1 MNDGKANGK
10 GKGRATTQETEE
22 AAPSNDSSNSKSL
35 FSRITASAT
44 GLTRSTFRAPTA
56 NELSDQAAT
65 AQASSG
71 KGQPLSSNG
80 NGSST
85 WAENSKIPYHANHDH
100 PSGTGSSCLG
110 NGHHEQHIQHSEK
123 EFSSFLDGID
133 SFTPSEKVVPAPNRR
148 LDEAWENSHTAGHL
162 HESGVPQRTVA
173 EQEIN
178 DGDDVLAILSSST
191 AFEQEFEPPLE
202 DEDYDWGLSKDQLTQ
217 HRAMTKEIFPPPE
230 AHLSVA
236 VEHPL
241 NLNPTFEGETIEAR
255 EHWREQWEG
264 VLTRYTDEVWGGL
277 LPLVKQ
283 AREEIEEMRNVGTV
297 REKPTALRR
306 LEAILGHLQKR

>member
-1 MNDGKANGK
+1 MNDGKGNGK
-10 GKGRATTQETEE
+10 GKSRATTQETKET
-22 AAPSNDSSNSKSL
+22 APSNDPSNAQSL

-56 NELSDQAAT
+56 NDLSDQAAT
-65 AQASSG
+65 ALASSG
-71 KGQPLSSNG
+71 KGQSLSSNG

-85 WAENSKIPYHANHDH
+85 WAESSKISHHANHDH
-100 PSGTGSSCLG
+100 ASGAGSAGLR
-110 NGHHEQHIQHSEK
+110 NEHHEHIQHSEK

-133 SFTPSEKVVPAPNRR
+133 SFTPSESVVPASNRR
-148 LDEAWENSHTAGHL
+148 LDDAWEKSHAAPHL
-162 HESGVPQRTVA
+162 HDSRVPERTVA

-178 DGDDVLAILSSST
+178 DGEDVLAILSSST
-191 AFEQEFEPPLE
+191 ALEQEFESPLE
-202 DEDYDWGLSKDQLTQ
+202 DEEYDWGLSKDQLTKL
-217 HRAMTKEIFPPPE
+217 RAVTKEDFPPAE

-241 NLNPTFEGETIEAR
+241 NLNPTFGEETIEAR

-283 AREEIEEMRNVGTV
+283 AREEIEEIGNEGTV
-297 REKPTALRR
+297 REKSTALRR
-306 LEAILGHLQKR
+306 LEAILGHLQER

>member
-1 MNDGKANGK
+1 VTKPQQLKLVLERDNLLAAMVMEALPGLKTQK
-10 GKGRATTQETEE
+10 YHITQIMTTLVALDHLVSEMDITN
-22 AAPSNDSSNSKSL
+22 STSS
-35 FSRITASAT
+35 
-44 GLTRSTFRAPTA
+44 
-56 NELSDQAAT
+56 
-65 AQASSG
+65 
-71 KGQPLSSNG
+71 
-80 NGSST
+80 
-85 WAENSKIPYHANHDH
+85 
-100 PSGTGSSCLG
+100 
-110 NGHHEQHIQHSEK
+110 IQK
-123 EFSSFLDGID
+123 KSFLHFWMGLIHLRHL
-133 SFTPSEKVVPAPNRR
+133 RR
-148 LDEAWENSHTAGHL
+148 LYQAWENSHTAGHL
-162 HESGVPQRTVA
+162 HDSGVPQRTVA